1 MRDKI
6 LILSNESISKKNGN
20 YYCDNLDIK
29 SIPEDLTKRSDVL
42 LIGRLSKAERY
53 HKIEKSNVY
62 AALNFF
68 SFIKQTYLEVKKNQN
83 LKFLIISITPFTFVA
98 SIIIFILKKKP
109 FVYLRSDGF
118 EEYKSIF
125 GFLGPV
131 IYQVM
136 FSITSKTSKLISCRK
151 HILKKNDGKIVSP
164 SHLTEKW
171 FKNLKTVSINNAS
184 LLYVGR
190 LKIEKGIFSF
200 LKIFEGL
207 ENKFSLTIVSSKK
220 MHKKIENKKNIKLI
234 DSRNEDDL
242 IKIYD
247 ENNIFILP
255 SFTEGHPQVLDEA
268 LARLRPVIIF
278 EEISH
283 VKRNRS
289 GVFICK
295 RDKFSLIEKINYI
308 LNNYESIQHEIKKN
322 INILPTRAKFIKEL
336 ENIIF

>member
-1 MRDKI
+1 MRNKV
-6 LILSNESISKKNGN
+6 LIISNESISKKNEN

-29 SIPEDLTKRSDVL
+29 SIPEDLTKRSDVK
-42 LIGRLSKAERY
+42 LIGRLSKDQRY
-53 HKIEKSNVY
+53 HKIEKSNVFP
-62 AALNFF
+62 APNFF
-68 SFIKQTYLEVKKNQN
+68 SFIKQIYLEIKNNQN
-83 LKFLIISITPFTFVA
+83 LKFLIISITPFTFMA
-98 SIIIFILKKKP
+98 SILIFILKKKP

-136 FSITSKTSKLISCRK
+136 FSITVKTSKLISCRK
-151 HILKKNDGKIVSP
+151 HILKNNEGKIVSP

-171 FKNLKTVSINNAS
+171 FQNLKTVSINNAN

-190 LKIEKGIFSF
+190 IKIEKGIFSF
-200 LKIFEGL
+200 LKIL
-207 ENKFSLTIVSSKK
+207 EDTENRFSFTIVSSQK

-247 ENNIFILP
+247 QNNIFILP
-255 SFTEGHPQVLDEA
+255 SYTEGHPQVLDEA
-268 LARLRPVIIF
+268 LARLRPVIVF
-278 EEISH
+278 DEISH
-283 VKRNRS
+283 VKRDRS
-289 GVFICK
+289 GVFVCK

-308 LNNYESIQHEIKKN
+308 LKNYESIQNEIKKN
-322 INILPTRAKFIKEL
+322 INNLPTRTKFIKEL

>member
-6 LILSNESISKKNGN
+6 LIISNESISKKNDN

-29 SIPEDLTKRSDVL
+29 SIPKDLTKRGDVI
-42 LIGRLSKAERY
+42 LIGRLSKDERY
-53 HKIEKSNVY
+53 HKIEKSYVY
-62 AALNFF
+62 PAPNFF
-68 SFIKQTYLEVKKNQN
+68 SFIKQVYLEIKKNKN
-83 LKFLIISITPFTFVA
+83 LKILIISITPFTFLA
-98 SIIIFILKKKP
+98 SLIVFTFKNKP

-125 GFLGPV
+125 GLLGPI

-136 FSITSKTSKLISCRK
+136 FSIIAKTSKLISCRK
-151 HILKKNDGKIVSP
+151 HILKSNDGKIVSP

-171 FKNLKTVSINNAS
+171 FENTKPVSINKVD

-190 LKIEKGIFSF
+190 IKVEKGIFSF
-200 LKIFEGL
+200 LKIFEDI
-207 ENKFSLTIVSSKK
+207 ENKFSLTIVSPQK
-220 MHKKIENKKNIKLI
+220 MHKDVKNRNNIKLI

-247 ENNIFILP
+247 QSNIFILP
-255 SFTEGHPQVLDEA
+255 SYTEGHPQVLDEA
-268 LARLRPVIIF
+268 LARLRPVIVF

-283 VKRNRS
+283 VKRDRS

-295 RDKFSLIEKINYI
+295 RNKASLIEKINYI
-308 LNNYESIQHEIKKN
+308 LKNYETIQNEIKKN
-322 INILPTRAKFIKEL
+322 INNLPTRIKFIKEL